1 MIISKKLVG
10 TVTKKWANTN
20 IVWESNPE
28 LVGMLYKLIVQT
40 NKEQVVVRTLKEDF
54 YNIEIGD
61 MVEIV
66 EKKELSPFTRCNFP
80 YYEFL
85 RKVEKVEEKPNMLK
99 KSIWDSIG
107 FDLIEILFFLIVSIL
122 TALFSSEPS
131 IKTFLIPIIFI
142 QMLSVTVFLRT
153 GTIRSEQE
161 ALKEEIKKLNDK
173 LDGGK
178 DV

>member
-1 MIISKKLVG
+1 MAG

-20 IVWESNPE
+20 IVWEANPE

-40 NKEQVVVRTLKEDF
+40 KKEQVVVRILKDDF
-54 YNIEIGD
+54 NKVEIGD
-61 MVEIV
+61 TVETV

-80 YYEFL
+80 YYEFV
-85 RKVEKVEEKPNMLK
+85 RKVEKVEGKPNMEK
-99 KSIWDSIG
+99 KSMWESIG
-107 FDLIEILFFLIVSIL
+107 VYLIEILLFMIVSIML
-122 TALFSSEPS
+122 ALFNSEPS